1 MFIAALS
8 KITKGWKQQIIIAKE
23 EKVHMYTH
31 SGILLSHKNNKL
43 LPLPTMWIDLEGI
56 M

>member
-8 KITKGWKQQIIIAKE
+8 KITKRWKQHIIDKE
-23 EKVHMYTH
+23 EKVYMYTH